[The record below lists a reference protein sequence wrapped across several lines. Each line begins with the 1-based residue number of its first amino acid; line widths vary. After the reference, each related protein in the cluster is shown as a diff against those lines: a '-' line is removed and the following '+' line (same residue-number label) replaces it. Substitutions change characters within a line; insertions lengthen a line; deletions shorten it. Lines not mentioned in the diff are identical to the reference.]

1 MEFDTKKFKAIRFA
15 EVFGHSYYAND
26 KQEPI
31 DHLKLIKDIG
41 IDMWYDMKF
50 DQHNRIVRNKGKRKG
65 GWILRVFAS
74 TSPTIMLI
82 LLKQL
87 ILFYFE
93 ILQCTLES

>member
-1 MEFDTKKFKAIRFA
+1 MEFNTKKFKAIRFA

-31 DHLKLIKDIG
+31 DHLKL
-41 IDMWYDMKF
+41 MSYDMKF
-50 DQHNRIVRNKGKRKG
+50 NQHNRTVRNKCKRTG

-87 ILFYFE
+87 ILFYWLKDKSF
-93 ILQCTLES
+93 L